1 MSPVSR
7 DVTPEQ
13 RRALATF
20 LRRLADQAERDETL
34 AATLHALLAE
44 SGLLANAT
52 GDGAMAAATG
62 KGRASRSARP
72 GAGSEASVDPFP
84 LLRTSGESGLRARLD
99 TLDLAALRQIVRAH
113 RLDPARIS
121 ARWTARER
129 VVNLIVEQTRARVNH
144 GKAFSRV

>member
-7 DVTPEQ
+7 DATPEQ
-13 RRALATF
+13 RRAVATF
-20 LRRLADQAERDETL
+20 LRRLADQAERDEAL

-44 SGLLANAT
+44 SGLLTT
-52 GDGAMAAATG
+52 GDALAHG
-62 KGRASRSARP
+62 KGRTARP
-72 GAGSEASVDPFP
+72 AGTARPTEGAVDPFP
-84 LLRTSGESGLRARLD
+84 LLRDGGESGLRARLD

>member
-1 MSPVSR
+1 MSSDSR
-7 DVTPEQ
+7 DATPEQ
-13 RRALATF
+13 RRAVATF

-34 AATLHALLAE
+34 AATLHTLLAE
-44 SGLLANAT
+44 SGLLTSAT
-52 GDGAMAAATG
+52 GDGDAPARG
-62 KGRASRSARP
+62 KGRASRSARTATP
-72 GAGSEASVDPFP
+72 ADVAVDPFP
-84 LLRTSGESGLRARLD
+84 LLRAGGESGLRARLD

-129 VVNLIVEQTRARVNH
+129 VVTLIVEQTRARVNH